1 MFLCP
6 KVEWDGREFV
16 DQVVGQSV
24 FGQIGG
30 FDVGMA
36 SVTTLDAHM
45 RRLGRSVNRE
55 FGLIF
60 LSACRTYDAA
70 ELPLTETETTNQIA
84 AGAVALLAE
93 DAEGWPTIAER
104 TE

>member
-1 MFLCP
+1 VFLRP
-6 KVEWDGREFV
+6 EVEGDGREFV
-16 DQVVGQSV
+16 DQRVSQAV
-24 FGQIGG
+24 FGKIGG

-45 RRLGRSVNRE
+45 RKLGSSVNRE
-55 FGLIF
+55 FGLIV

-70 ELPLTETETTNQIA
+70 ELPLTETETTKQVT

-93 DAEGWPTIAER
+93 NAEGGPAIAER